1 MKKFISLITLFISIS
16 LSTFASNSSFNENVD
31 VIVSKD
37 GKEIT
42 LDKETLD
49 SFTYC
54 GSGLV
59 YNSQGIPVGDWFYCD
74 SFNGD
79 GSFVFR
85 MSIW

>member
-1 MKKFISLITLFISIS
+1 MKKFISLITLFFLIS

-54 GSGLV
+54 GGGAIVDSDGDV
-59 YNSQGIPVGDWFYCD
+59 VGSWFYCD